1 MDDEVG
7 EAERARHSVSEED
20 SVERYQRDIAAYR
33 AMRQQESC
41 GPSTPAK
48 LPRLPSLSKRVTKG
62 ALPPPPAA
70 CPPEELA
77 ESSSEGRPRARSHPA
92 ALEPPQP
99 IASDTILDEHGAAI
113 PVARRDSSRHVLPR
127 APRDVLEGACVSSRK
142 ARTTPPLASTN
153 LLPGLSVGV
162 AVHEPQR
169 PVGPERMPSLS
180 KRASEGAL
188 PEASSSMAPH
198 LLPEG
203 GNRESERESQH
214 VSQRASGGGEEIP
227 PPDAPHVMVTPR
239 PECQRRVSG
248 LL

>member
-1 MDDEVG
+1 MVCHQL
-7 EAERARHSVSEED
+7 RK
-20 SVERYQRDIAAYR
+20 
-33 AMRQQESC
+33 M
-41 GPSTPAK
+41 GPD
-48 LPRLPSLSKRVTKG
+48 G
-62 ALPPPPAA
+62 
-70 CPPEELA
+70 
-77 ESSSEGRPRARSHPA
+77 GR
-92 ALEPPQP
+92 
-99 IASDTILDEHGAAI
+99 
-113 PVARRDSSRHVLPR
+113 
-127 APRDVLEGACVSSRK
+127 
-142 ARTTPPLASTN
+142 
-153 LLPGLSVGV
+153 LSVGV

-214 VSQRASGGGEEIP
+214 ESQRASGGGEEIP

-248 LL
+248 LVKES